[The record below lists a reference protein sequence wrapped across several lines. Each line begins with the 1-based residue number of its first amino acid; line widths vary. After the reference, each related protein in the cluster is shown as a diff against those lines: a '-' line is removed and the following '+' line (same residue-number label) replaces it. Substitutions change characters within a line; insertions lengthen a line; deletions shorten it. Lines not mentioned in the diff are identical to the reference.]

1 MMLTSFLVSDSQL
14 LGYRILQQH
23 FHLASYASQ
32 PRVKETMP
40 PRKKSKVELLPP
52 DPEMKPTRRAVVAAK
67 HTVTYEAPE
76 VVEIPV
82 EEDEEESPAEGENFE
97 QEQQPRQPSFRTK
110 IRERFKAR
118 GIGVDETLNL
128 RIDRLPLYEQ
138 NGFAGMKADREFCG
152 IILCTEKLFETDEY
166 LTEIQRRY
174 GPGDYQLTVRH
185 KNAIVSQW
193 RERVGGFPLPVA
205 VQSSEPGQ
213 PPQMFYPPNLG
224 QTQIPAPRTV
234 KEEMRDVAE
243 IIKMVDSIRGP
254 REEAPNPAPGLTDP
268 DTILI
273 SSLAGNDKFMDKI
286 SNGLVGKLVGRGG
299 NDDDPSP
306 WAVAMKLVESGQAA
320 QIIKTF
326 VDSFFNGVN
335 QMIPGRQNNGQATM
349 AQAPNAPMGNLE
361 NQTQQN
367 WQANQLR
374 QDQNIQALTQGPEN
388 PPQAG
393 APTNPQ
399 QVSPEQDA
407 LALVLH
413 HCRHKIPVKITL
425 SELNQRENR
434 LDFLLNQ
441 HAVQTGQILSNQIT
455 LYLDMFMD
463 MSSDDAIAFV
473 KSLPNGAEVASLPH
487 AKEWTAELQ
496 RLIKDSQEGDEET

>member
-1 MMLTSFLVSDSQL
+1 M
-14 LGYRILQQH
+14 
-23 FHLASYASQ
+23 
-32 PRVKETMP
+32 PRQ
-40 PRKKSKVELLPP
+40 KKSQIELLPP
-52 DPEMKPTRRAVVAAK
+52 EVEIKPTRRRVVEAK
-67 HTVTYEAPE
+67 HTVTYMAPE
-76 VVEIPV
+76 VVEAPI
-82 EEDEEESPAEGENFE
+82 EEDEESPAEVEYIEAE
-97 QEQQPRQPSFRTK
+97 QSQRREPSFK
-110 IRERFKAR
+110 VKLRERFKAK
-118 GIGVDETLNL
+118 GIGNDERLML
-128 RIDRLPLYEQ
+128 RIDRLPFFEQ
-138 NGFAGMKADREFCG
+138 NGLSGTRSDKEFCG
-152 IILCTEKLFETDEY
+152 VIPCTEGFFDAEEY
-166 LTEIQRRY
+166 LIEIQRRY

-185 KNAIVSQW
+185 KNAIVSAW
-193 RERVGGFPLPVA
+193 REHIGGFPVAPVA
-205 VQSSEPGQ
+205 IPSSEPGQ
-213 PPQMFYPPNLG
+213 PPAFLYPPNLG
-224 QTQIPAPRTV
+224 QPQIPAPRTV

-243 IIKMVDSIRGP
+243 MIKLVDTIRGP
-254 REEAPNPAPGLTDP
+254 QENPTPANGLTDP
-268 DTILI
+268 DAILI

-299 NDDDPSP
+299 SDDDPSP
-306 WAVAMKLVESGQAA
+306 WAVAMKLIETGQAA